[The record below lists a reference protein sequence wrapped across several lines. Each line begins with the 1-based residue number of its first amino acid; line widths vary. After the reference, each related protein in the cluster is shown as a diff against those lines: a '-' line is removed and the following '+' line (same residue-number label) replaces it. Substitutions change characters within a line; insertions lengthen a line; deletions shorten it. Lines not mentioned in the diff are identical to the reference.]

1 MTPQVYP
8 KLLYLTEHLNY
19 FFLPSTVLSL
29 GVISTFFPRST
40 PLIWNTSMK
49 YSIPV
54 RAFL

>member
-40 PLIWNTSMK
+40 PLIWITSMK